1 MGCNCKANEKILKIH
16 KDYGKK
22 VNIPWTTE
30 MAFKTGELLKL
41 LLAGVL
47 ALLTSPVI
55 FIFLFIRCIQGKTVI
70 NINEVLRKFIRHKK

>member
-22 VNIPWTTE
+22 VNTPWTTE
-30 MAFKTGELLKL
+30 MTFKTGELLKL
-41 LLAGVL
+41 LLAGVI
-47 ALLTSPVI
+47 ALLTAPVI
-55 FIFLFIRCIQGKTVI
+55 FIFLIIRCIQGKTVI